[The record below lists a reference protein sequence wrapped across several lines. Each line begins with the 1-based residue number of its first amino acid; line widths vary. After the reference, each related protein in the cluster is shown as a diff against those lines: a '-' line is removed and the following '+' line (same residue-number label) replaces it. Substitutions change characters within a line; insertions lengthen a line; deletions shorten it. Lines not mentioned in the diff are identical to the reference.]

1 MHVIFV
7 LTYFLLLLIRLN
19 PDDTVPDLIA
29 LEHCEVENEYDLH
42 IPPFGM
48 AFWLLWEIDLPFCQ
62 FSFEST
68 IKYERHT
75 TFYFKE

>member
-1 MHVIFV
+1 MIFV

-29 LEHCEVENEYDLH
+29 LEHCQVKNEYDLH

-48 AFWLLWEIDLPFCQ
+48 AFWLLREIDLPFCQ
-62 FSFEST
+62 FSFESNNQ
-68 IKYERHT
+68 I
-75 TFYFKE
+75 